1 MENLCVIETCTT
13 STLNGFGL
21 SSKLIIIIIYIAI
34 WIMQISC
41 FSQSQTLTIQGG
53 MERAARRREE
63 GEETPVGRHRSSF
76 VFWQQNK
83 SNQINYGD
91 KNVCL
96 FT

>member
-1 MENLCVIETCTT
+1 
-13 STLNGFGL
+13 
-21 SSKLIIIIIYIAI
+21 
-34 WIMQISC
+34 MQISC
-41 FSQSQTLTIQGG
+41 FSHTQTLTIQGG

-83 SNQINYGD
+83 SNQNNFGD